1 MNTSYR
7 IQEMPLYRPE
17 HRDYID
23 AFQVQ
28 YVKTEL
34 ALYTI
39 IQETHAGSRTEVLA
53 TYTTRAAAEL
63 VISALRAAQN
73 DLNV

>member
-7 IQEMPLYRPE
+7 IQETHLFRPE
-17 HRDYID
+17 RRDYID

-28 YVKTEL
+28 YVKT
-34 ALYTI
+34 
-39 IQETHAGSRTEVLA
+39 THAGSRTEVLA

-73 DLNV
+73 DLNA